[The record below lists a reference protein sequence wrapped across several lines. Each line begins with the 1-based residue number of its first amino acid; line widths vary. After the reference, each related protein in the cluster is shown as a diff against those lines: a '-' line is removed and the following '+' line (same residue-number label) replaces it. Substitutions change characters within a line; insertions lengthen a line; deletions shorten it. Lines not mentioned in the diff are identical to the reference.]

1 MDIQQTLEISSLA
14 SARVIAGRG
23 GLHRTV
29 TGIMVLEA
37 TDIEKW
43 GREGEII
50 LSSYFALKDL
60 SESETARFFE
70 KLAQIGISA
79 LMIKIDRLLPDI
91 PAFAVEFCDRNN
103 IPLIQISK
111 DVKYEAVIL
120 QILGPLIDQNVSLLN
135 RHYEVHN
142 QLTQLALKEPSV
154 HTILNELKK
163 MLSCNVTLVNRTKGT
178 QVGTSFYYDLFDVL
192 ESEPIPPTR
201 YMNFQYYSNSVRYIR
216 VNTDS
221 ILRLISVHIPNLEED
236 DCELVIHTKSREL
249 SNDDFMV
256 IETVVSFLQME
267 LLKQYSVSQN
277 LFHFTNNLVNDLLNG
292 RIYSQDK
299 IDGLLRQLHIDR
311 SPHYQVMMIRVSPV
325 DSEMLKNPDWS
336 AGLFRYIRGSLKR
349 RWLNIAY
356 LEKQDR
362 ITILNNYTRDE
373 ECFTRELAA
382 ELLAELRAQENLPAF
397 LSQTAISTCG
407 GSHDIPR
414 MNQEVLDIQK
424 ILHLFHRA
432 DNIYTYNDLGIY
444 KLFLSADTLEN
455 LESFIPP
462 VYLRF
467 RREQPELAETLFV
480 FLDHNQNFSETAAA
494 MYLHPKTIR
503 YRVDQIIKK
512 LPFDFSDAEQVLEA
526 QIASRLF
533 RLMG

>member
-163 MLSCNVTLVNRTKGT
+163 MLSCNVTLVNRTK
-178 QVGTSFYYDLFDVL
+178 
-192 ESEPIPPTR
+192 
-201 YMNFQYYSNSVRYIR
+201 
-216 VNTDS
+216 
-221 ILRLISVHIPNLEED
+221 
-236 DCELVIHTKSREL
+236 
-249 SNDDFMV
+249 
-256 IETVVSFLQME
+256 
-267 LLKQYSVSQN
+267 
-277 LFHFTNNLVNDLLNG
+277 
-292 RIYSQDK
+292 
-299 IDGLLRQLHIDR
+299 
-311 SPHYQVMMIRVSPV
+311 
-325 DSEMLKNPDWS
+325 
-336 AGLFRYIRGSLKR
+336 AR
-349 RWLNIAY
+349 RWAPASIMTCL
-356 LEKQDR
+356 
-362 ITILNNYTRDE
+362 T
-373 ECFTRELAA
+373 CW
-382 ELLAELRAQENLPAF
+382 RASP
-397 LSQTAISTCG
+397 SR
-407 GSHDIPR
+407 PR
-414 MNQEVLDIQK
+414 G
-424 ILHLFHRA
+424 
-432 DNIYTYNDLGIY
+432 T
-444 KLFLSADTLEN
+444 
-455 LESFIPP
+455 
-462 VYLRF
+462 
-467 RREQPELAETLFV
+467 
-480 FLDHNQNFSETAAA
+480 
-494 MYLHPKTIR
+494 
-503 YRVDQIIKK
+503 
-512 LPFDFSDAEQVLEA
+512 
-526 QIASRLF
+526 
-533 RLMG
+533 